1 MKTSIFP
8 GGTNDSHNELHVS
21 DNFPNH
27 SSPVNSIQSLVNQLS
42 ENQFRSYLTHLV
54 SYPTRFSTSSFYE
67 EAATWTRKVLD
78 EMGYKTSSET
88 ISVNDKN
95 SQNIIAD
102 KLGTNRN
109 EENYLIILTAH
120 LDSVNHSGGPSS
132 NAPGADDNG
141 SGSAGVLEIARI
153 FKDIPTQHDLRFIL
167 FWGEEQGLLGSK
179 QHVENLTTLDKNRIR
194 AVINMDMIGTLNTS
208 TPAVLIEGSPLSEE
222 IINGLRNVASLYTDL
237 DVKISLEPFDSDHVS
252 FLNKEVPA
260 VLTIE
265 GEDSLNPNEHTA
277 NDTLEHIHYPLA
289 LDILRMNVAFIAS
302 QVTNLE

>member
-167 FWGEEQGLLGSK
+167 FGGEEQGLLGSK

>member
-8 GGTNDSHNELHVS
+8 GGTNDSHKELHVS
-21 DNFPNH
+21 DTFPNH

-54 SYPTRFSTSSFYE
+54 SYPTRFSTSSFYDK
-67 EAATWTRKVLD
+67 AATWARKILD

-109 EENYLIILTAH
+109 DGNHLIILTAH

-167 FWGEEQGLLGSK
+167 FGGEEQGLLGSK

>member
-8 GGTNDSHNELHVS
+8 GGTNDSHNKLHVS

-167 FWGEEQGLLGSK
+167 FGGEEQGLLGSK

-252 FLNKEVPA
+252 FLNQKVPA

-289 LDILRMNVAFIAS
+289 LDILRMNIAFIAS

>member
-167 FWGEEQGLLGSK
+167 FGGEEQGLLGSK
-179 QHVENLTTLDKNRIR
+179 QHVENLTTLDKKRIR

-222 IINGLRNVASLYTDL
+222 IINGLRNVASSYTDL

>member
-167 FWGEEQGLLGSK
+167 FGGEEQGLLGSK

-222 IINGLRNVASLYTDL
+222 IINGLKNVASLYTDL

>member
-1 MKTSIFP
+1 M
-8 GGTNDSHNELHVS
+8 
-21 DNFPNH
+21 
-27 SSPVNSIQSLVNQLS
+27 NQLS
-42 ENQFRSYLTHLV
+42 ENQFRSYLNHLV
-54 SYPTRFSTSSFYE
+54 SYPTRFSTSAFYE

-109 EENYLIILTAH
+109 EENYLTILTAH
-120 LDSVNHSGGPSS
+120 LDSVNHSGEPSS

-167 FWGEEQGLLGSK
+167 FGGEEQGLLGSK

>member
-167 FWGEEQGLLGSK
+167 FGGEEQGLLGSK

-222 IINGLRNVASLYTDL
+222 IINGLRNVASLYNDI

>member
-54 SYPTRFSTSSFYE
+54 SYPTRFSTSAFYE

-109 EENYLIILTAH
+109 EENYLTILTAH

-167 FWGEEQGLLGSK
+167 FGGEEQGLLGSK
-179 QHVENLTTLDKNRIR
+179 QHVENLTTHDKNRIR

>member
-8 GGTNDSHNELHVS
+8 GSTNDSHNELHVS

-54 SYPTRFSTSSFYE
+54 SYPTRLSTSSFYE
-67 EAATWTRKVLD
+67 EAATWARKLLD

-109 EENYLIILTAH
+109 DGNHLIILTAH

-153 FKDIPTQHDLRFIL
+153 FKDVPTQHDLRFIL
-167 FWGEEQGLLGSK
+167 FGGEEQGLLGSK

-194 AVINMDMIGTLNTS
+194 AVINMDMIGKLNTS

-222 IINGLRNVASLYTDL
+222 IINGLKNVASLYTDL

-252 FLNKEVPA
+252 FLNNEVPA

>member
-54 SYPTRFSTSSFYE
+54 SYPTRFSTSAFYE

-109 EENYLIILTAH
+109 EENYLTILTAH

-167 FWGEEQGLLGSK
+167 FGGEEQGLLGSK

>member
-1 MKTSIFP
+1 MEVVVQESLRLLAYSKTYLHSTIFA
-8 GGTNDSHNELHVS
+8 
-21 DNFPNH
+21 
-27 SSPVNSIQSLVNQLS
+27 LS
-42 ENQFRSYLTHLV
+42 
-54 SYPTRFSTSSFYE
+54 
-67 EAATWTRKVLD
+67 
-78 EMGYKTSSET
+78 
-88 ISVNDKN
+88 
-95 SQNIIAD
+95 
-102 KLGTNRN
+102 
-109 EENYLIILTAH
+109 
-120 LDSVNHSGGPSS
+120 
-132 NAPGADDNG
+132 
-141 SGSAGVLEIARI
+141 
-153 FKDIPTQHDLRFIL
+153 

>member
-1 MKTSIFP
+1 MKTSFFP

-42 ENQFRSYLTHLV
+42 ENQFRSYLNHLV
-54 SYPTRFSTSSFYE
+54 SYPTRFSTSAFYE

-109 EENYLIILTAH
+109 EENYLTILTAH
-120 LDSVNHSGGPSS
+120 LDSVNHSGEPSS

-167 FWGEEQGLLGSK
+167 FGGEEQGLLGSK

>member
-1 MKTSIFP
+1 MKTSIFA

-95 SQNIIAD
+95 IQNIIAD

-167 FWGEEQGLLGSK
+167 FGGEEQGLLGSK
-179 QHVENLTTLDKNRIR
+179 QHVENLTTLDKKRIR

>member
-1 MKTSIFP
+1 
-8 GGTNDSHNELHVS
+8 
-21 DNFPNH
+21 
-27 SSPVNSIQSLVNQLS
+27 
-42 ENQFRSYLTHLV
+42 
-54 SYPTRFSTSSFYE
+54 
-67 EAATWTRKVLD
+67 
-78 EMGYKTSSET
+78 MGYKTSSET

-109 EENYLIILTAH
+109 DGNHLIILTAH

-153 FKDIPTQHDLRFIL
+153 FKDVPTQHDLRFIL
-167 FWGEEQGLLGSK
+167 FGGEEQGLLGSK

>member
-1 MKTSIFP
+1 MKTSFFP

-42 ENQFRSYLTHLV
+42 ENQFRSYLNHLV
-54 SYPTRFSTSSFYE
+54 SYPTRFSTSAFYE

-109 EENYLIILTAH
+109 EENYLTILTAH
-120 LDSVNHSGGPSS
+120 LDSVNHSGEPSS

-167 FWGEEQGLLGSK
+167 FGEKNQGLLGSK